1 MPSIFNALPGIEVPA
16 GAISKGLAQLWA
28 DTAARGEAA
37 PSADDVKATQVNLV
51 LLLGFNTTP
60 EDGVK
65 QFDTAVKFSRR
76 YPCRVVVLCP
86 LPADDKSVGI
96 TAKIYGECHLGKS
109 KGDTRCCEFVMLS
122 YAPSARQDLENQVS
136 VCLST
141 DLPMYYWAHRFASSA
156 RMSEYQYLLRRSKR
170 VLFDSAIAP
179 EDALTFPWPK
189 PEAVRDLAHARLL
202 PVRQSIGQFLS
213 NFTPSVLADGLTG
226 VTVVVEPALKAEGR
240 VLSNWVRERLK
251 NCGAKDTVA
260 YESREQSDIGAGRFE
275 MRFDYADKKKS
286 FVCAC
291 DLTQHREQL
300 SADFGNGKL
309 DLPVAMNLLSPEA
322 ALGEAMFF

>member
-1 MPSIFNALPGIEVPA
+1 MPSIFDALPGIEVPA

-60 EDGVK
+60 EDAVQ
-65 QFDTAVKFSRR
+65 QFDTTVKFSRR

-86 LPADDKSVGI
+86 LPADDKTVGI
-96 TAKIYGECHLGKS
+96 SAKIYGECHLGKS

-122 YAPSARQDLENQVS
+122 YATSAREHLENQVS

-141 DLPMYYWAHRFASSA
+141 DLPLYYWAHRFASSA
-156 RMSEYQYLLRRSKR
+156 RMSEYQYLMRRSKR
-170 VLFDSAIAP
+170 VLFDSAVAP

-189 PEAVRDLAHARLL
+189 PEAVRDLADARLL
-202 PVRQSIGQFLS
+202 PIRQSIGQFLA
-213 NFTPSVLADGLTG
+213 NFAPGVLTDGL
-226 VTVVVEPALKAEGR
+226 VNVSVAADSSLKAEGR
-240 VLSNWVRERLK
+240 VLTGWVKERLK
-251 NCGAKDTVA
+251 NCGAKDAVS
-260 YESREQSDIGAGRFE
+260 YKSVEQRDLGAGRFE
-275 MRFDYADKKKS
+275 LRFDYADNKKS
-286 FVCAC
+286 FVCAG
-291 DLTQHREQL
+291 DLAQHREHL
-300 SADFGNGKL
+300 SANFGSGEL
-309 DLPVAMNLLSPEA
+309 DLPVAVNLLSPEA